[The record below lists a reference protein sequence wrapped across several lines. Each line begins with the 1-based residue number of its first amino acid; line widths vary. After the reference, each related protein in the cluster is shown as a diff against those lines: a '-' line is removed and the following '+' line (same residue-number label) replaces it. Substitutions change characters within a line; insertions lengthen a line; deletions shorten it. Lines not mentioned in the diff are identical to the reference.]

1 MANSLSPQDRDL
13 MIRTIIG
20 EAGNQGPQGQAA
32 VANVILNRVA
42 AGKYGKTPSDVVLAP
57 NQFEPWS
64 TRSKE
69 LMSYDPNSAAYKN
82 VGDIVDMVSSGDI
95 PDQTSGAT
103 HFLNPDI
110 VRQRTGGSLPN
121 WASKPIARIGQHTF
135 YAPNGPATAGA
146 GTAAPSNGDVQDLI
160 DQAINSGQ

>member
-1 MANSLSPQDRDL
+1 

-32 VANVILNRVA
+32 VANVIANRVA
-42 AGKYGKTPSDVVLAP
+42 AGRYGKTASDVVLAP

-69 LMSYDPNSAAYKN
+69 LLAIDPKSATYKN
-82 VGDIVDMVSSGDI
+82 TGDIVDMVASGDI

-103 HFLNPDI
+103 HFLQENI
-110 VRQRTGGSLPN
+110 VRQRRGGTLPD
-121 WASKPIARIGQHTF
+121 WAQKPIAKIGDHTF
-135 YAPNGPATAGA
+135 YAPEGA
-146 GTAAPSNGDVQDLI
+146 VTAASAQPAQAAAQGDMVDLFNR
-160 DQAINSGQ
+160 AINSEQ

>member
-1 MANSLSPQDRDL
+1 MPSEISARDRDL

-42 AGKYGKTPSDVVLAP
+42 AGKYGKSASDVVLAP

-64 TRSKE
+64 TRSAE
-69 LMSYDPNSAAYKN
+69 LQGYKPQSAAYRN
-82 VGDIVDMVSSGDI
+82 VGDIVDMAASGDL

-103 HFLNPDI
+103 HFLNADI
-110 VRQRTGGSLPN
+110 VRQRRGGSLPD
-121 WASKPIARIGQHTF
+121 WAAKPIAKIGDHTF
-135 YAPNGPATAGA
+135 FAPNGPIAPP
-146 GTAAPSNGDVQDLI
+146 AAAI
-160 DQAINSGQ
+160 DPLDAINQAINSEQ